1 MDNESL
7 TVQSLE
13 KVAQMA
19 EEMEN
24 SYKEKIE
31 VLQLQVEDAYKMLER
46 YILENEKL
54 TNEIQELK
62 AGLEKHTEWNKISM
76 ALYVFL
82 FVYGLVYGAYA
93 KSHEQEL

>member
-1 MDNESL
+1 MENESL
-7 TVQSLE
+7 TIQSLE
-13 KVAQMA
+13 KVAQIA

-31 VLQLQVEDAYKMLER
+31 ILQLQVEDACGMVER

-54 TNEIQELK
+54 TREIQELK
-62 AGLEKHTEWNKISM
+62 AGLEKHNEWNKISM
-76 ALYVFL
+76 ALYAFL

>member
-1 MDNESL
+1 MENESL
-7 TVQSLE
+7 TLQSLE
-13 KVAQMA
+13 KVAQIA

-31 VLQLQVEDAYKMLER
+31 ILQLQVEDACGMVER

-54 TNEIQELK
+54 TREIQELK
-62 AGLEKHTEWNKISM
+62 AGLEKHNEWNKISM
-76 ALYVFL
+76 ALYAFL